1 MALRETDPRVIGG
14 YRLEDRLGTGG
25 MGVVYRARSASGRQ
39 VAVKVIRP
47 ELAEHAA
54 FRARF
59 RLEVEAARRVS
70 GAFTASV
77 VDADADAE
85 APWLATVFIA
95 APTLSD
101 RVEEQGPLSVAQL
114 RWLAAGLA
122 EALRDI
128 HRAGLVHRDLKPGNV
143 LLADDGPRVIDF
155 GIARA
160 LDAAPLTTTG
170 AIVGT
175 PPFMA
180 PEQFRRGAVGPAT
193 DVFALGSVLVYAAT
207 GRGPFDGDGVHA
219 MGFRVVFEEPDLVGL
234 PVELR
239 PLVTACLAKD
249 AAQRPTVERLLAWA
263 TDGVEPVVEVPAA
276 PDPPAVLPPVAPPS
290 VTPSS
295 AAPPLVP
302 LPSSSP
308 PSSSPP
314 SPVPP
319 SPSSPA
325 PPGRPGRPARR
336 RAGLALALGA
346 SVIAVVAVALTV
358 VLNGPERPGGGAG
371 AATGGTGSAG
381 SPVASGP
388 AAPCGP
394 VGRVQIGGDGLQ
406 EEVMDRW
413 IVDYMRI
420 CPGAELAHDSL
431 SAGTGF
437 QQFLSGWPDLAFTE
451 ASLTSRQIIDSGRRC
466 VGGRAVQLPLSV
478 LPIAVAYRVEGVDAL
493 VLDAATI
500 AQIFD
505 GRITVWNDAK
515 IARLNPQAVLPAA
528 RITVFRPSDD
538 SSTTLT
544 FTRYLATAAPAD
556 WAHLPARSWPIRGGQ
571 PASAGDL
578 AREVT
583 GTNGA
588 ISFVPAGAAR
598 QLRTVRLAT
607 GAPAPVAVD
616 TESAGR
622 AAGVARIVGSGA
634 DLALDVDFTTS
645 TEGAYPIIQIGY
657 ALVCDRG
664 NVASAL
670 GALRPFVVYAVGA
683 DAQRSAAGLGYG
695 TLPPALAQKVRA
707 AVQTLA

>member
-47 ELAEHAA
+47 ELAENAA

-59 RLEVEAARRVS
+59 RQEVAAARRVS

-128 HRAGLVHRDLKPGNV
+128 HRVGLVHRDLKPGNV

-170 AIVGT
+170 SIVGT

-193 DVFALGSVLVYAAT
+193 DVFAVGSVLVYAAT
-207 GRGPFDGDGVHA
+207 GRGPFDGEGVHA
-219 MGFRVVFEEPDLVGL
+219 MGFRVVFEDPDLRGL

-239 PLVTACLAKD
+239 PLVTACLAKEP
-249 AAQRPTVERLLAWA
+249 ARRPTVERLLAWA
-263 TDGVEPVVEVPAA
+263 TGEAEPPAEVPAE
-276 PDPPAVLPPVAPPS
+276 PDRPVVATVPDTPYPEVAGPP
-290 VTPSS
+290 
-295 AAPPLVP
+295 VP
-302 LPSSSP
+302 LPPLP
-308 PSSSPP
+308 PL
-314 SPVPP
+314 
-319 SPSSPA
+319 PA
-325 PPGRPGRPARR
+325 SRRPARR
-336 RAGLALALGA
+336 RTALVLGA
-346 SVIAVVAVALTV
+346 AVVAAAAVALTV
-358 VLNGPERPGGGAG
+358 VLNGPGRPGEDAG
-371 AATGGTGSAG
+371 AANGDTGAAG
-381 SPVASGP
+381 SPVGSGQP
-388 AAPCGP
+388 AACGP
-394 VGRVQIGGDGLQ
+394 LGRVQIGGDGLQ
-406 EEVMDRW
+406 EDVMDRW
-413 IVDYMRI
+413 IVDYMKI

-437 QQFLSGWPDLAFTE
+437 QQFLSGWPDLAFTDVP
-451 ASLTSRQIIDSGRRC
+451 LTPRQAGDSARRC

-478 LPIAVAYRVEGVDAL
+478 LPIAVVYRLAGVDAL
-493 VLDAATI
+493 VLDAATL

-505 GRITVWNDAK
+505 GRITLWNDAK
-515 IARLNPQAVLPAA
+515 IARLNPQTVLPAA
-528 RITVFRPSDD
+528 RITVLRPSND

-544 FTRYLATAAPAD
+544 FTQYLATAAPDD
-556 WAHLPARSWPIRGGQ
+556 WAHPPARSWPIRGGQ
-571 PASAGDL
+571 PAPAGDL

-583 GTNGA
+583 GTDGA
-588 ISFVPAGAAR
+588 ISFVPAGDAR
-598 QLRTVRLAT
+598 QLRTARLAT

-616 TESAGR
+616 ADSPGR
-622 AAGVARIVGSGA
+622 AAGAARIVGSGA
-634 DLALDVDFTTS
+634 DLALDVDFTTRV
-645 TEGAYPIIQIGY
+645 EGAYPIIQIGY

-664 NVASAL
+664 NVADAL
-670 GALRPFVVYAVGA
+670 RALRPFVVYAVGG
-683 DAQRSAAGLGYG
+683 DGQRSAAALGYG

-707 AVQTLA
+707 AVQALA